1 MKGKSKWILLAVMV
15 IACFSGCNWSVATN
29 GADIKIENPTN
40 VDVSFKITGLNGTY
54 TAPANGTIDVHL
66 PPLRG
71 EFMQNQI
78 EITPEKTIWFTTTSR
93 TYNFKDGGTV
103 TLKSNVAWIKL
114 TSADK
119 TFTKISGKYGTKD
132 DTYPIPLVTPVEDM
146 SINASEETELTSGS
160 TLYMR
165 ITFHSSYFFSDD
177 EIEVTITYTGESES
191 TKEVKVTR
199 GKLEEVTLT

>member
-40 VDVSFKITGLNGTY
+40 EDVSFKITGLSSTY

-78 EITPEKTIWFTTTSR
+78 EITPEKKTIWFTTTSR

-103 TLKSNVAWIKL
+103 TLKPDVAWIEL
-114 TSADK
+114 TSEGK
-119 TFTKISGKYGTKD
+119 TFTKISGKYGRL
-132 DTYPIPLVTPVEDM
+132 PHEANPVEDM
-146 SINASEETELTSGS
+146 SINASEKKELTSGS
-160 TLYMR
+160 PLYLR
-165 ITFHSSYFFSDD
+165 ITFHSAYFHSVDK
-177 EIEVTITYTGESES
+177 IEVEITYTGGSES
-191 TKEVKVTR
+191 TKEVKVAR
-199 GKLEEVTLT
+199 GKIQEVTLT

>member
-15 IACFSGCNWSVATN
+15 IAFFSSCNWSVATN

-78 EITPEKTIWFTTTSR
+78 EITPEKTIWFTDTSR
-93 TYNFKDGGTV
+93 DYNFKDGGTV
-103 TLKSNVAWIKL
+103 VLKPSVAWIKL
-114 TSADK
+114 TSDK
-119 TFTKISGKYGTKD
+119 TLTDISGKYGVLPYVEKT
-132 DTYPIPLVTPVEDM
+132 VEDM
-146 SINASEETELTSGS
+146 SINASDKTELAPGS
-160 TLYMR
+160 PLYLR
-165 ITFHSSYFFSDD
+165 ITFHSAYFHSVDK
-177 EIEVTITYTGESES
+177 IEVEITYTGGSES
-191 TKEVKVTR
+191 TKEVKVAR
-199 GKLEEVTLT
+199 GKIQEVTLT